1 MKRTVMRLLAA
12 YGVLLLTGTACTNNT
27 EFTVTGIVSGADEQM
42 MYIENVGISAVE
54 TLDSAKLSANGRF
67 KFRQK
72 RPAYPEFYRLRLN
85 NQWINF
91 AIDSTET
98 ISFEADAGTFA
109 TSYAVEGSENCK
121 AIKAVTL
128 AQLDA
133 NQLLSRLRKEYN
145 AKQISDNMYAQSLL
159 AIASAY
165 KETALKYIYP
175 APMSTAAYFAL
186 FQQIDGMLFFDIY
199 DRTDTRAFGA
209 VATSFDHYYTESPRA
224 KHLHNLALQSLKV
237 TRAQREMNL
246 DERINVQEVS
256 YLDIA
261 LPNVK
266 GEIIRLSDIAEGKVV
281 LINFTAYQTE
291 WSASLNIELRE
302 LYARYHEKG
311 LEIYQASLDSDL
323 HFWSNAAVNI
333 PWITVIDPESVY
345 SQSAALYA
353 VKQLPA
359 LFLLDRKS
367 NMVKRIEKIEHLEA
381 DIKPY
386 I

>member
-1 MKRTVMRLLAA
+1 
-12 YGVLLLTGTACTNNT
+12 
-27 EFTVTGIVSGADEQM
+27 
-42 MYIENVGISAVE
+42 
-54 TLDSAKLSANGRF
+54 
-67 KFRQK
+67 
-72 RPAYPEFYRLRLN
+72 
-85 NQWINF
+85 
-91 AIDSTET
+91 
-98 ISFEADAGTFA
+98 
-109 TSYAVEGSENCK
+109 
-121 AIKAVTL
+121 
-128 AQLDA
+128 
-133 NQLLSRLRKEYN
+133 
-145 AKQISDNMYAQSLL
+145 
-159 AIASAY
+159 
-165 KETALKYIYP
+165 
-175 APMSTAAYFAL
+175 
-186 FQQIDGMLFFDIY
+186 
-199 DRTDTRAFGA
+199 
-209 VATSFDHYYTESPRA
+209 
-224 KHLHNLALQSLKV
+224 
-237 TRAQREMNL
+237 MNL

-266 GEIIRLSDIAEGKVV
+266 GEIIRLSDVAEGKVV

-323 HFWSNAAVNI
+323 HFWSNSAVNI